1 VKRVADV
8 YGFFSLSGENRAD
21 TRGINERVGG
31 SRAMQS
37 QDVREILET
46 IYLGNTVE
54 AYLQALAMVLGIV
67 LVLWIIEKV
76 VVARLH
82 RLAKKTEN
90 KLDDYL
96 VELIKDLGTPVYAF
110 IGIYV
115 SSRSLVLS
123 PSIDR
128 ILNAAF
134 VIFLTVKSVQVL
146 SHLAIFL
153 IARAYLRVGEADP
166 NRLTVVRNLGL
177 VVRIALWVIALVF
190 ILDNLG
196 IKITGVVAGLGIGGI
211 AIALAAQTILEDA
224 FSSFSIFLDRPF
236 EVGDFIIVGDLMGV
250 VQHVGF
256 KTTRIRSLHGEELIF
271 SNKDLTNSRI
281 RNYKRMRERRIAFTL
296 GVVYQTSLEQMKRI
310 PDLIRRAVE
319 GVENARFD
327 RAHFKSYGAFSLDI
341 EAVFYV
347 QSPDYNT
354 YMDIQQEI
362 NLAIMEA
369 FEGGGIEFAYPTQ
382 TLFIEKPSGDN

>member
-1 VKRVADV
+1 
-8 YGFFSLSGENRAD
+8 
-21 TRGINERVGG
+21 
-31 SRAMQS
+31 MQS
-37 QDVREILET
+37 QDVREILE
-46 IYLGNTVE
+46 IVYVGNTVE
-54 AYLQALAMVLGIV
+54 AYLQALATVLGIV
-67 LVLWIIEKV
+67 LLFWIIQKV

-96 VELIKDLGTPVYAF
+96 IELVKNLGTPVYVF
-110 IGIYV
+110 IGVYV

-128 ILNAAF
+128 ILNVAF
-134 VIFLTVKSVQVL
+134 VIFLTFKSVQVL
-146 SHLAIFL
+146 SHVAIFL

-177 VVRIALWVIALVF
+177 VVRIALWLIAFVF

-236 EVGDFIIVGDLMGV
+236 EVGDYIIVGDLMGV
-250 VQHVGF
+250 VEHVGF
-256 KTTRIRSLHGEELIF
+256 KTTRIRSLHGEELVF
-271 SNKDLTNSRI
+271 SNKDLTSSRI
-281 RNYKRMRERRIAFTL
+281 RNYKRMRNRRVIFTL
-296 GVVYQTSLEQMKRI
+296 GVIYQTPIEKMKRI
-310 PDLIRRAVE
+310 SGLIRQAVE
-319 GVENARFD
+319 RVEHARFD
-327 RAHFKSYGAFSLDI
+327 RAHFKSYGAFSLDF
-341 EAVFYV
+341 EVVFYV
-347 QSPDYNT
+347 ASADYNT

-362 NLAIMEA
+362 NFAIMET
-369 FEGGGIEFAYPTQ
+369 FEREGVEFAYPTQ
-382 TLFIEKPSGDN
+382 TLFIEKQSGDN